1 MTYYVGT
8 TPQDIISSLNG
19 ARYFYGLRRT
29 DDGDLYFVRID
40 QVLGND
46 SIEINNPGDPE
57 ENFEDFEL
65 GVDFYDGRDEDHNLV
80 YENLNYEQY
89 RWDDRS
95 IYYYIDDDGQLVAR
109 INAGYTYPTGV

>member
-8 TPQDIISSLNG
+8 TPQDIISSLSG
-19 ARYFYGLRRT
+19 SRYFYGLRRT

-46 SIEINNPGDPE
+46 SIEINSPGDPE

-65 GVDFYDGRDEDHNLV
+65 SVDFYDGRDEDHNLV